1 MAAEQQGVRPNTIP
15 VGVLRASAPCIA
27 CYRVVVGP
35 TNVEVSVLRKR
46 AGWLP
51 VALSVSFIL
60 LSVIP
65 SSILLS
71 VIPSSIASGQEV
83 KTSAAGVEW
92 MHNETGID
100 IAGIRSALKANQ
112 IPLSV
117 RDDF

>member
-65 SSILLS
+65 SSI
-71 VIPSSIASGQEV
+71 ASGQEV

>member
-15 VGVLRASAPCIA
+15 VGVLRASAPYIA
-27 CYRVVVGP
+27 WYRVVVGP
-35 TNVEVSVLRKR
+35 TNVEVSVLRTR

-51 VALSVSFIL
+51 VALSVSF
-60 LSVIP
+60 
-65 SSILLS
+65 ILLS